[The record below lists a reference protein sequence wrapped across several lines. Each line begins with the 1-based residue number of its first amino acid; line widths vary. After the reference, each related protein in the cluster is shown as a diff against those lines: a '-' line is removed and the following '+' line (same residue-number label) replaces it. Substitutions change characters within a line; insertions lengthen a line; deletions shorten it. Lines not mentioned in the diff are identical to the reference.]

1 MRLSILSDGPD
12 GCEIYLDLPITY
24 YIPRVMRPTAFKLS
38 SDSNTTD
45 VQWYFGLIGS
55 HEFREKRLN
64 WEETLVFR

>member
-1 MRLSILSDGPD
+1 
-12 GCEIYLDLPITY
+12 
-24 YIPRVMRPTAFKLS
+24 MRPTAFKLS